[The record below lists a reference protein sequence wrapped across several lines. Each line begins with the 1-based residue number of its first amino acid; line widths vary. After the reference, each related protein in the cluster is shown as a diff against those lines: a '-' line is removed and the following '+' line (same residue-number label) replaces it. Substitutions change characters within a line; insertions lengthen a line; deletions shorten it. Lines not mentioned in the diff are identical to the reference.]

1 MDVCLNTCITQSEY
15 MCASVKK
22 FDWTCLFLLFFLD
35 DTVFPVLGLADEYQV
50 DILLTKCEDYLLSKC
65 KSTDTSL
72 SALVNILLCAENY
85 NIKELY
91 NASFDRVS
99 KCHPDDVK
107 SVQEFQKLSDDTR
120 GKFVRLREQALDVKL
135 TGRFCRDTN
144 FLYKII
150 NVDSQQNIKLQYRST
165 FFLNIP

>member
-1 MDVCLNTCITQSEY
+1 MLY
-15 MCASVKK
+15 
-22 FDWTCLFLLFFLD
+22 
-35 DTVFPVLGLADEYQV
+35 
-50 DILLTKCEDYLLSKC
+50 KC

-135 TGRFCRDTN
+135 TGRFCLETLISFTKLLNLD
-144 FLYKII
+144 
-150 NVDSQQNIKLQYRST
+150 VDSQQNIKLQYRSA
-165 FFLNIP
+165 FFLNVS